1 MLNVKYLSRW
11 LYVAD
16 MAICCDLCS
25 KDTWNAPLSEEDVYE
40 KHLWHDPAC
49 PLYGSKEAF
58 DHWNSESEPKLAR
71 AYLGKVEVHSHGEG
85 ASRKHTCW
93 LRTDEGKLLRL
104 SPVQDAF
111 DSIRLGTLDGASV
124 VVLGNL
130 VGHNSFYDNSSVLY
144 FTMMLDR
151 SLI

>member
-1 MLNVKYLSRW
+1 MLNLKYLSRW
-11 LYVAD
+11 LYVID
-16 MAICCDLCS
+16 MAFCCDLCG
-25 KDTWNAPLSEEDVYE
+25 KDTWTAPLDEEDVYE
-40 KHLWHDPAC
+40 KQLWHDTAC

-58 DHWNSESEPKLAR
+58 DHWNASSGEERVKSYA
-71 AYLGKVEVHSHGEG
+71 GKVEVHRHGKGEG
-85 ASRKHTCW
+85 ERHTCW

-111 DSIRLGTLDGASV
+111 DSIRLGTLDGANV
-124 VVLGNL
+124 VVLGNE
-130 VGHNSFYDNSSVLY
+130 VKHNSSYDNNSVLY